1 MKGMKAHLAPLMLAT
16 AIGFAAPAVASP
28 PTPLPPPDSPV
39 VFNAGEACDFPL
51 ELALSGSR
59 FHFKPFL
66 DHSGNLVRVM
76 IAGKGSTMTF
86 TNLEPDGGTLS
97 LNAYGFSVKETS
109 DADGIITDTIT
120 GHVLVIR
127 FPTDVPAG
135 PSTTLYVGRLVQTTD
150 TNTGVGTF
158 QSFSGKQTDICAAL
172 D

>member
-1 MKGMKAHLAPLMLAT
+1 MLAT
-16 AIGFAAPAVASP
+16 AMVYAAAAIAAPP
-28 PTPLPPPDSPV
+28 IQLPPPDSPQSFDEGV
-39 VFNAGEACDFPL
+39 ACEFPL
-51 ELALSGSR
+51 GLDLSGSN
-59 FHFKPFL
+59 FHLKPFF
-66 DHSGNLVRVM
+66 DKNGDFVRVM
-76 IAGKGSTMTF
+76 IAGKGSRMTF
-86 TNLEPDGGTLS
+86 TNEESLATLS

-127 FPTDVPAG
+127 FPSDVPAG

-150 TNTGVGTF
+150 PNTGVGTF